1 MPIKWAFSPLLL
13 TSRAFP
19 FASPTSSSVGIEVPS
34 LRPLLSIPMANL
46 NTRATVAT
54 REEHSKKVQCLL
66 ARSGNAEAC
75 HNEGAPRSQD
85 RSRESAEAAGRM
97 QALESNPY
105 SGSKPEALMNEP
117 SPATPAFR
125 LSPLCIEGCHVG
137 STRVQIHGEQ
147 LFKSHEHE
155 ALLASC
161 SLDIQAP
168 SAPGEGQQE
177 DTLIE
182 CQQKMQTSQTN
193 ARRPQHRERKRQHRH
208 KQRVTL
214 EGASFFANPE
224 IAPVVGGPPPG
235 TGTTASHRRGNRL
248 PSLQARA
255 AKPPEISSVC
265 VGGALPQASHTDEFS
280 AKGPPR
286 QETSKQEHSCGV
298 SQTGRVLRG
307 TSAKL
312 SKAPSFPGNTPRE
325 VPQEPQ
331 HPRAPRKGKGPPPP
345 VSQKERRISPQNRN
359 KKGTRL
365 LIPQPD
371 QSVILEEHPFE
382 RATTTDSELLKAA
395 PEDASASA
403 RDFVCPDLPAP
414 MGRPWTMQLAFDF
427 PMVGTSLKEVV
438 ECAHCE
444 GTVALAPLGEAFGKP
459 LVEPLE
465 NGHFVAPYEEPFSE
479 RVASTWRF
487 VRDVLERE
495 EELSEGQVDGVSL
508 YDALGATSEGSCT
521 CCHCDS
527 SSGSS
532 DCGASDCEYSLSVRE
547 DTSGDSGT
555 EEPSYQAQQFTDFN
569 QDHMHISSGSDSSA
583 RPFTPRAEAAPPEHM
598 KLQGADLLLDAVETA
613 EQGATATTV
622 DTVTDEG
629 ETAASCS
636 AKIAYVLQRICHPVS
651 VAAATAESSK
661 SKSSTESNTSV
672 SSTRSRDSESSRV
685 ARERRRRPLQATSS
699 SLVDG
704 HQAEGFKRLR
714 RAPRNHLPSAG
725 VAASEVAV
733 GPLGPLHERVVIFDW
748 DDTFFPNSWV
758 ASRGLTLSSE
768 ASEYTAEASMLK
780 KLTRSGRKVLRAA
793 ASIGS
798 VLLITNAAQG
808 WIDETCKKFLPG
820 LWPTVRS
827 LRRISA
833 RFHFD
838 SPACESPFLWKRLA
852 FKEEMDRHLTEH
864 KQCRTVLSIGD
875 GPHEREAL
883 FFLQA
888 DGSANYDFSCKSLKL
903 IDMPSLRHLH
913 IQHSLLL
920 HTLEDLLIHDG
931 PLDLCV
937 RGPDGMAASLGSSSC
952 SAGIEAILPPPL
964 RRSRVVSEELWSA
977 TGTPARAAV
986 RLLNMNWRRC
996 RRGRAS
1002 LLHIDHHSGAGT
1014 EVMTDC
1020 LPH

>member
-1 MPIKWAFSPLLL
+1 
-13 TSRAFP
+13 
-19 FASPTSSSVGIEVPS
+19 
-34 LRPLLSIPMANL
+34 MANL

-235 TGTTASHRRGNRL
+235 TGTTASHRR
-248 PSLQARA
+248 
-255 AKPPEISSVC
+255 
-265 VGGALPQASHTDEFS
+265 GALPQASHTDEFS

-508 YDALGATSEGSCT
+508 YDALGATSE
-521 CCHCDS
+521 
-527 SSGSS
+527 
-532 DCGASDCEYSLSVRE
+532 VRE

-636 AKIAYVLQRICHPVS
+636 AKIAY
-651 VAAATAESSK
+651 
-661 SKSSTESNTSV
+661 
-672 SSTRSRDSESSRV
+672 
-685 ARERRRRPLQATSS
+685 
-699 SLVDG
+699 
-704 HQAEGFKRLR
+704 AEGFKRLR

-888 DGSANYDFSCKSLKL
+888 SVNTKHGSANYDFSCKSLKL